1 MTGIFHHPF
10 FIRLKHWEYWNRSIV
25 YAPLYPLWVWFSLR
39 ARSFFFLSAAN
50 PNIHNGGFI
59 MESKKDIYDQLP
71 TSLYPTTLYF
81 KAGTPT
87 NIVLEQIAHSNITFP
102 LIAKPNHGERG
113 RAVKK
118 IYNLPELLDYIER
131 MPLSYLL
138 QQFIPYT
145 NEVGIFYYRMPG
157 EAKGHISG
165 IVNKYPVTV
174 VGNGKETVK
183 QLARQNQR
191 YLLQWNYI
199 KQLDSSILNHIPAI
213 GEAFVL
219 IPYGNHSRGC
229 LFTDSSA
236 KINDNLTNT
245 INSICNTM
253 PEFYYGRLDIRF
265 NNWAEL
271 EQGKNFSIIE
281 VNGSGSEPT
290 HIYDPAHSIFFAWKE
305 IARHWN
311 ILHKIAI
318 ANNKRGVP
326 YMTVMQGRADLLEF
340 WALDATLAKQ
350 TW

>member
-1 MTGIFHHPF
+1 MGIFHHPF
-10 FIRLKHWEYWNRSIV
+10 FIRLKHWEYWNRTIV

-50 PNIHNGGFI
+50 PNIRNGGFI
-59 MESKKDIYDQLP
+59 MESKKEIYDQLP
-71 TSLYPTTLYF
+71 TSFYPTTLYF
-81 KAGTPT
+81 RANTPN
-87 NIVLEQIAHSNITFP
+87 NIVLQQLGQSNITYP
-102 LIAKPNHGERG
+102 LIAKPDHGERG

-118 IYNLPELLDYIER
+118 IHTQLELLDYIER

-138 QQFIPYT
+138 QEFIPYP

-157 EAKGHISG
+157 GAKGHISG
-165 IVNKYPVTV
+165 IVNKFPVTV

-183 QLARQNQR
+183 QLAWQNER
-191 YLLQWNYI
+191 YLLQWKHI
-199 KQLDSSILNHIPAI
+199 KQLDFNLLNSIPAI
-213 GEAFVL
+213 GEAIVL
-219 IPYGNHSRGC
+219 VPYGNHSRGC
-229 LFTDSSA
+229 LFTDESA
-236 KINDNLTNT
+236 KITVSLTETINT
-245 INSICNTM
+245 ICSSI

-265 NNWAEL
+265 NTWQEL
-271 EQGKNFSIIE
+271 EQGQNFSIIE

-311 ILHKIAI
+311 ILHKIAK

-326 YMTVMQGRADLLEF
+326 YMTIMQGRADLLEF
-340 WALDATLAKQ
+340 WAIDATLAKQ